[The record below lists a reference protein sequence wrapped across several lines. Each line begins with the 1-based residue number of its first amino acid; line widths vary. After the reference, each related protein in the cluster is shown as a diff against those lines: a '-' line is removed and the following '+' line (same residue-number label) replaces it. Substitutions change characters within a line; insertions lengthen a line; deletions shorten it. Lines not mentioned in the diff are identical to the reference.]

1 MWELIPRGAIY
12 CINLKRRKD
21 RKRLVQREFERI
33 GLGCGTSGNSNH
45 PVTFFEAIESG
56 PVKGCF
62 ESHQAVIRLARARQQ
77 KLAVI
82 FEDDVYFSDQIS
94 TETWARYE
102 EALRVYMLPEKTPW
116 EILFLGHMPLWGVS
130 AIQGNTTIYQTR
142 SALAHAYIIRTDSK
156 MADKLI
162 QHIYKDELHVD
173 IFYLHS
179 AQALAV
185 YPMIAFQTPGV
196 SDNKSSFDGA
206 IKREF
211 FNLVFMNEE
220 LWAKIVDFLW
230 WLVRRV
236 CRGGFRDWN
245 ATVTATIPQR
255 HRKPQKTQHGRPFR
269 P

>member
-33 GLGCGTSGNSNH
+33 GLGCGTSGN
-45 PVTFFEAIESG
+45 PYVTFFEAIESG

-62 ESHQAVIRLARARQQ
+62 ESHQAVIRLARSRQQ
-77 KLAVI
+77 KIAVI
-82 FEDDVYFSDQIS
+82 FEDDVYFDDQIS
-94 TETWARYE
+94 IETWAHYE
-102 EALRVYMLPEKTPW
+102 EAIQKYMLPEETPW

-130 AIQGNTTIYQTR
+130 GVTPHIYKTR

-162 QHIYKDELHVD
+162 QHIYTDELHVD

-196 SDNKSSFDGA
+196 SDNKSCFDGV

-220 LWAKIVDFLW
+220 LWAKVVDFLW

-236 CRGGFRDWN
+236 CRGGFRR
-245 ATVTATIPQR
+245 VCR
-255 HRKPQKTQHGRPFR
+255 GGFR
-269 P
+269 RT